1 MWVKFFFTWV
11 MNESDWNSIVDIFNK
26 CVVCW
31 LEYGL
36 EVVGIC
42 YVIGG
47 ALVIDLSYH
56 SVKFNHLVIWNVYLE
71 YKQNYN
77 HASRDIQ

>member
-36 EVVGIC
+36 EVLGIC
-42 YVIGG
+42 YGVNG
-47 ALVIDLSYH
+47 ALVIDLTYH
-56 SVKFNHLVIWNVYLE
+56 SVKLNHLVIWTSDFEN
-71 YKQNYN
+71 KRSYN
-77 HASRDIQ
+77 CASRDD